1 MKIKKYLGICLS
13 LIYMDLVFNL
23 FAYDSYL
30 RTSIINIFLFSVV
43 NSFIVLLITSLFS
56 EKVNKIM
63 TYIFYIFLWF
73 WYSLYYIFYKVFVT
87 PFSIALFRQSDQTLK
102 FGKNIIISILQ
113 NIHIVLLFL
122 VPVILLIVFRKKI
135 RFDRFK
141 LKEILMY
148 VCLFMISIG
157 IYIFNIFIQDKGV
170 GSIYNLYFETNN
182 VSLNIERLG
191 VPAATYLDI
200 YRCIFGIDEKIV
212 IVNEPVM
219 VDDGELFEY
228 DYNTID
234 IDFSGGSGEVAKINE
249 FMANEKGSKQNKYTG
264 MFEGKNLIFI
274 VAESFNEIAVSEEL
288 TPTLYKL
295 VHEGFDFQN
304 FYTSNNLSTIGGEFQ
319 ALTGLYADNTILSS
333 WRGGKAYY
341 PYGLGNVFKDLGYNT
356 FAYHN
361 NSAYYQDRNVY
372 LKTQGFDNF
381 KGCYNGLEKVI
392 NCEQWP
398 QSDVEMIEGTIS
410 DYINSDKPF
419 MTYYMTVSGH
429 FYYSYSGN
437 AMASKNN
444 DLVDNLDYPEEVKG
458 YLATQMELDRALEL
472 MINKLEEASKLDDT
486 VIVLL
491 ADHYPYGLPIDYINI
506 LSDYKRDSL
515 IEANSN
521 NLIIYNSKMK
531 SEKIDKVGMSI
542 DVIPTVYNLF
552 GIEYDSRLI
561 MGKDILST
569 SEGIAI
575 FKDKSWITNKG
586 IYYASSGKFEAKVD
600 DISDDYVDTINSI
613 VSNRVAIS
621 RMIVENDY
629 YKYIFNK

>member
-43 NSFIVLLITSLFS
+43 NSFIVLLITSLFC

-63 TYIFYIFLWF
+63 TYIVYIFLWF

-135 RFDRFK
+135 KFDRFK

-249 FMANEKGSKQNKYTG
+249 FMVNEKGSKQNKYTG

-295 VHEGFDFQN
+295 VHEGFDFEN

-341 PYGLGNVFKDLGYNT
+341 PYGLGNVFKNLGYNT

-437 AMASKNN
+437 AMASKNK

-458 YLATQMELDRALEL
+458 YLATQIELDRALEL

-586 IYYASSGKFEAKVD
+586 TYYASSGKFEAKVD